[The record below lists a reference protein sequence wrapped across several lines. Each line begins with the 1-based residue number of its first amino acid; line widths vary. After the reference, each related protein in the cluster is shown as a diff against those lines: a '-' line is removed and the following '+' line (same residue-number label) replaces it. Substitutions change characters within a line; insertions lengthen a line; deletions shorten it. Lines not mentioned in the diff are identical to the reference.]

1 MKLKSKFEFLNE
13 GRSQKITFDTVKN
26 LIRENCQQW
35 LHKKEGDQYTFFRG
49 IKSDNDFLK
58 IDPST
63 EVRSS
68 LEQDN
73 KSFYFPIID
82 RWSGF
87 PKRSQSIIC
96 STSHMYA
103 AGFGNCYLVIPYDNA
118 NLAIFLSAKDIW
130 YAYDYMKLNTLN
142 YDIDSMIREFN
153 RTIIKGDTEIF
164 MVNSY
169 EDIIK
174 LSDWLLK
181 YNKEFIEY
189 TKLYT
194 DYRDVT
200 GKIIEYGSLL
210 KYLESEL
217 TPENLKCSTTNY
229 KSFTLLDTKCEVWT
243 DSKAILLKYDTNIV
257 KDLKNFV
264 DYEIKK

>member
-13 GRSQKITFDTVKN
+13 SRSQKITFDTVKN

-35 LHKKEGDQYTFFRG
+35 LHKNRGDQQAIFRG

-58 IDPST
+58 IDSST

-68 LEQDN
+68 LDQKDI
-73 KSFYFPIID
+73 SFYFPIID

-96 STSHMYA
+96 SSNA
-103 AGFGNCYLVIPYDNA
+103 NIAKNFGTPYLVIPYDNA
-118 NLAIFLSAKDIW
+118 KLAICKTYDIW
-130 YAYDYMKLNTLN
+130 HSYDYIRLSMLN
-142 YDIDSMIREFN
+142 YKIGSMIREFN

-169 EDIIK
+169 EDIVK
-174 LSDWLLK
+174 VSNWLTLHNDDFLK
-181 YNKEFIEY
+181 YSKETQYYEIS
-189 TKLYT
+189 
-194 DYRDVT
+194 D
-200 GKIIEYGSLL
+200 KIIEYGSLL

-217 TPENLKCSTTNY
+217 TPENLKCYIENY
-229 KSFTLLDTKCEVWT
+229 RKLTLLNTKCEIWT
-243 DSKAILLKYDTNIV
+243 DSKAILVEYTPFNMDGLR
-257 KDLKNFV
+257 NFV
-264 DYEIKK
+264 KSELKK